1 MRAGL
6 CPSQLKV
13 RCTVNGNQ
21 HEACNAAVL
30 CGMRIW
36 APLGIKGNGTAG
48 AEVLPTAFVGCPGP
62 VLADRRTAGRGRR
75 CSALLSTPFFHHN
88 PKSQPSN
95 NTTPL
100 SSPRQALPEPCV
112 LKDQCALSSRIPRL
126 DLRAAL
132 WAAGFGEIPRNG
144 SRRPSGSL

>member
-1 MRAGL
+1 MEYCSDGRMRAGL

-48 AEVLPTAFVGCPGP
+48 AEVLPRPC
-62 VLADRRTAGRGRR
+62 AGRPSHSGQRK
-75 CSALLSTPFFHHN
+75 ALLSTAQHSFLPSQSKITTLQQHN
-88 PKSQPSN
+88 SPLFSQTGS
-95 NTTPL
+95 T
-100 SSPRQALPEPCV
+100 RA
-112 LKDQCALSSRIPRL
+112 
-126 DLRAAL
+126 LRAEGPMCSQLKNPQAGSQGSSLGRWL
-132 WAAGFGEIPRNG
+132 W
-144 SRRPSGSL
+144 